1 MTLRPEIRTALDEVT
16 PPAPHLRYTAL
27 DAAGAARPVRR
38 GRVVKLALPA
48 AAAPLVAALLV
59 VIALI
64 AFRDDGGD
72 HWDRR
77 LTPTGQQMYA
87 MDFLDVD
94 HGWLLAYP
102 ERGGPGRLTVYR
114 TQDGGGLWR
123 PVGEVSFGR
132 GDYGTVFGTANRTV
146 RFA

>member
-27 DAAGAARPVRR
+27 DAAAAARPVRG

-64 AFRDDGGD
+64 AFPALPGQLIPGLAPVPPPVDDGSYLSLG
-72 HWDRR
+72 HFGVAGSAWIVRR
-77 LTPTGQQMYA
+77 HLTDAQGRPGGA
-87 MDFLDVD
+87 
-94 HGWLLAYP
+94 LAVVFQ
-102 ERGGPGRLTVYR
+102 TA
-114 TQDGGGLWR
+114 DGGR
-123 PVGEVSFGR
+123 IC
-132 GDYGTVFGTANRTV
+132 
-146 RFA
+146 